1 MKLNFILIGLVL
13 SIFENTP
20 ISNAGP
26 TDTSKCLYNEKDCRC
41 EADKEIIACEV
52 QIPTTEENAK
62 IKLLFGY
69 PSNRYIAQ
77 NPANKNSCDT
87 PKRCVTYLT
96 TLKTLESGYQSC
108 KYAKKKIT
116 TAQREKVRGTYD
128 VYGNVSG
135 SLPEYTYAKQ
145 AKRRTKMVNMQLYC
159 RMRTGSN
166 VFRARNYFTLQIKC
180 LYMVVSALR
189 NWGVNNTNPHLNLF

>member
-20 ISNAGP
+20 ISNAGS
-26 TDTSKCLYNEKDCRC
+26 TDTSKCLYNGKDCRC

-69 PSNRYIAQ
+69 PSNRYIVQ
-77 NPANKNSCDT
+77 NPANRNSCDT
-87 PKRCVTYLT
+87 PKRCATYLT

-116 TAQREKVRGTYD
+116 KAQREKVQAHMTSMGMYPAAYLNIHMLNRQSDELRWLICNYIVACEQGVTFL
-128 VYGNVSG
+128 GQETI
-135 SLPEYTYAKQ
+135 SL
-145 AKRRTKMVNMQLYC
+145 C
-159 RMRTGSN
+159 R
-166 VFRARNYFTLQIKC
+166 
-180 LYMVVSALR
+180 
-189 NWGVNNTNPHLNLF
+189 

>member
-1 MKLNFILIGLVL
+1 MKLNLILIGVVL
-13 SIFENTP
+13 TIFANTP

-26 TDTSKCLYNEKDCRC
+26 TDTSKCLYNGKDCRC

-87 PKRCVTYLT
+87 PRRCATYLT
-96 TLKTLESGYQSC
+96 TLKTLESEYQAC
-108 KYAKKKIT
+108 QYAKKKIT
-116 TAQREKVRGTYD
+116 KARG
-128 VYGNVSG
+128 
-135 SLPEYTYAKQ
+135 K
-145 AKRRTKMVNMQLYC
+145 
-159 RMRTGSN
+159 
-166 VFRARNYFTLQIKC
+166 KC
-180 LYMVVSALR
+180 ER
-189 NWGVNNTNPHLNLF
+189 I